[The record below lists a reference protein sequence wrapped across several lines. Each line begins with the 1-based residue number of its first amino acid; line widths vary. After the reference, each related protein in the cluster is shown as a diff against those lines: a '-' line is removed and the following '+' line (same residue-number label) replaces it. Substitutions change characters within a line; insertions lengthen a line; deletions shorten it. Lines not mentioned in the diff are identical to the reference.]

1 MRVYASKYLGYGVRV
16 GVSENLGSSRRTPA
30 LPKPGLP
37 GSGTRYV
44 APRPR
49 VLPPLF
55 WATAMCTSFGVLVF
69 PPLLV
74 LAFVGAVATAV
85 LSHRWELARRDA
97 AARSAAELGR

>member
-1 MRVYASKYLGYGVRV
+1 MRVYASKYVGYGVRV
-16 GVSENLGSSRRTPA
+16 GVSENLSPRRRQARPR
-30 LPKPGLP
+30 PGLA
-37 GSGTRYV
+37 GSGTRYI
-44 APRPR
+44 APRP
-49 VLPPLF
+49 VALPPLF